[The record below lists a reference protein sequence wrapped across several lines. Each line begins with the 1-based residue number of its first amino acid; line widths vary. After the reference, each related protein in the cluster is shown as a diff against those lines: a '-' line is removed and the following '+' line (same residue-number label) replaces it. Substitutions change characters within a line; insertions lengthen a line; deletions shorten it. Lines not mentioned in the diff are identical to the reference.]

1 MASVT
6 PVVPASAAERL
17 SARGPAPRVDFLGL
31 GVQKAATT
39 WLYRILAAHPGIF
52 MARAED
58 KDLRFF
64 SAYYDRGHL
73 WYERHFAAAGSRRC
87 GEFST
92 SYFYSKDAP
101 ERVFRYHPGIRL
113 LLSLRDPVERL
124 VSHHIHEIRVGR
136 VRGDLSLAR
145 ALESNPSYVEQS
157 MYYTQ
162 LSRWLE
168 WFPRSSFHIVIFEE
182 MFRDPERTARELYAF
197 VGVDE
202 AFVPDGLGEKV
213 NERRVP
219 RSLLIE
225 RGIRRLSAALRSIGG
240 GPIVESLKSRRAA
253 RRLSTRSDLDIGLDD
268 SLAATLR
275 AKFAVENARL
285 AAVLG
290 RDLSVWPSWTGT
302 REDA

>member
-182 MFRDPERTARELYAF
+182 MFREPERTARELYAF
-197 VGVDE
+197 VGVKDG
-202 AFVPDGLGEKV
+202 FVPDALGEKV
-213 NERRVP
+213 NEGRIP
-219 RSLLIE
+219 RSRLLE
-225 RGIRRLSAALRSIGG
+225 RGFRRLSSALRAIGAG
-240 GPIVESLKSRRAA
+240 RVVESAKRRRAA
-253 RRLSTRSDLDIGLDD
+253 RRQTSADARSSLDIGLDEP
-268 SLAATLR
+268 LVAALR
-275 AKFAVENARL
+275 ARFAEENAR
-285 AAVLG
+285 
-290 RDLSVWPSWTGT
+290 
-302 REDA
+302 